1 MVCRARETPRGLVQG
16 VSFQQYH
23 RGLVRT
29 PLVCNQVEVIMEF
42 FTNMVVTIVALYD
55 SGWYHFV
62 NMDDIRNYMETL
74 LLSKGMQ

>member
-1 MVCRARETPRGLVQG
+1 
-16 VSFQQYH
+16 
-23 RGLVRT
+23 
-29 PLVCNQVEVIMEF
+29 MEF